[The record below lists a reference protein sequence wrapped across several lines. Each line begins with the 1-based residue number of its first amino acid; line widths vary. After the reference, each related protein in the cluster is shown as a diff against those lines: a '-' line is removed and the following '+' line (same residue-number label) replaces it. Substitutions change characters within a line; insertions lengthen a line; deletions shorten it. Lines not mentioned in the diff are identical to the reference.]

1 MTTPTPSVR
10 AGDSARALPRV
21 TLVVAVRNE
30 EANIGACLDSIA
42 GQDYPPDR
50 LEVLVLDG
58 ASTDRSR
65 EIAEMQIAARPGWQ
79 LIANPR
85 ISQAAGWNIGI
96 DRAAGD
102 VIGIVGAHSELA
114 PDYVRAAVETLDR
127 TGAAMVGGPVRARS
141 SGLVGRAVA
150 AATSSR
156 FGVGGAT
163 FHYAERESDVDTVYM
178 GVSRRETY
186 RRFRFDEEMIRNQDD
201 ELSYRLLDTGARI
214 VVNPAIRS
222 SYRNRATLGSLWR
235 QYFAYGLWKVRVAQK
250 HPRQIRPRQLIPP
263 VFVASLAGSLV
274 LWLAWP
280 PGRVLLTSLAGSYT
294 LANLAASAWVGRRD
308 PATIAV
314 LPAVFA
320 ILHIGYGLGFLAGLV
335 RFRGRWREA
344 EANVPPP
351 A

>member
-1 MTTPTPSVR
+1 VT
-10 AGDSARALPRV
+10 AGGLPRV
-21 TLVVAVRNE
+21 TLVVAMRNE
-30 EANIGACLDSIA
+30 EASIGACLESIA
-42 GQDYPPDR
+42 GQGYPPDH

-58 ASTDRSR
+58 GSTDRSR
-65 EIAEMQIAARPGWQ
+65 EIAEERIAAHAGWQ

-85 ISQAAGWNIGI
+85 VSQAAGWNIGI

-102 VIGIVGAHSELA
+102 VIGIVGAHSELE
-114 PDYVRAAVETLDR
+114 PDYVGAAVETLER
-127 TGAAMVGGPVRARS
+127 TGAEMVGGPVRARS

-163 FHYAERESDVDTVYM
+163 FHYAERESEVDTVYM

-186 RRFRFDEEMIRNQDD
+186 RRFRFDEEMVRNQDD
-201 ELSYRLLDTGARI
+201 ELSYRLLDAGARI

-235 QYFAYGLWKVRVAQK
+235 QYFAYGFWKVRVAQK

-263 VFVASLAGSLV
+263 VFVASLAGSLA

-280 PGRVLLTSLAGSYT
+280 SGRVLFTSVAGSYL

-308 PATIAV
+308 PATTVV

-320 ILHIGYGLGFLAGLV
+320 VLHVGYGLGFLAGLV
-335 RFRGRWREA
+335 RFRGRWGEA
-344 EANVPPP
+344 GVSVPPP